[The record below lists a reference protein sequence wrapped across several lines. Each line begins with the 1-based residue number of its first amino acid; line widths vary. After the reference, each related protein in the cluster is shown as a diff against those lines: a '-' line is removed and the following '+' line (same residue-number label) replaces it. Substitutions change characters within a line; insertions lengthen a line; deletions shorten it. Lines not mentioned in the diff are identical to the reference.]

1 MKVMISYWSAH
12 ELEEESEDHT
22 TLDKVLADIVRQ
34 HQIPRVITYRA
45 SYYATSP
52 SINLQTL

>member
-1 MKVMISYWSAH
+1 MISYWSAH